1 MPYTRL
7 LDSPG
12 KWGTPLTPFA
22 YLRLRWE
29 KCAGFRLAPWMAHVE
44 NPTTHPVVDAH
55 PFTRMGHPQF
65 DEAL

>member
-44 NPTTHPVVDAH
+44 NPDPSSRGCPPLHQDGAPAV
-55 PFTRMGHPQF
+55 
-65 DEAL
+65 